1 MAREKKVGEQQSI
14 EAAPEGEHEVM
25 VDTLPIV
32 GKCPAN
38 EKEEKFLREVIEY
51 EFYNS
56 EEPGHTVSFTYGST
70 KNKKVFEFIHGQ
82 KYKLPRHVARHV
94 ESCSTPL
101 YKHEPDGSGIIRKKR
116 VGTKTRFQLRP
127 VFE

>member
-1 MAREKKVGEQQSI
+1 MAREKKSEEQQPI
-14 EAAPEGEHEVM
+14 EAALDEETVE

-32 GKCPAN
+32 GKPPAN
-38 EKEEKFLREVIEY
+38 AKEEKFLREIVEY

-56 EEPGHTVSFTYGST
+56 EEPGHSVTFPYGST
-70 KNKKVFEFIHGQ
+70 KNKKIFNFKHGQ
-82 KYKLPRHVARHV
+82 KYRLPRHVARHV

-101 YKHEPDGSGIIRKKR
+101 YKHEPDGTGILIKKR